1 MKTVTETF
9 NIYTFDELTEKA
21 KLKALDYYV
30 EHLTDC
36 DDFTDDCLNLLHDL
50 FPNSKLKVE
59 YDLSQCQGDFFN
71 FYGTLNLTDLYS
83 HISSKLSSKQNR
95 FYKYILKEW
104 ACSCEIPCWNYYTVG
119 NTSIIDAPVS
129 AMEHYG
135 YSNIPYSDIETI
147 NTIARDYLSE
157 VCESLKNEGY
167 EYFYPD
173 SDYIRSYYCDDNEC
187 YFTADG
193 KPYYS

>member
-21 KLKALDYYV
+21 KSKALDYYL
-30 EHLTDC
+30 EYLTD
-36 DDFTDDCLNLLHDL
+36 DEAFTDDCLNLLHDL

-59 YDLSQCQGDFFN
+59 YNLSYCQGDFFN
-71 FYGTLNLTDLYS
+71 FYGSLDLGDLYTL
-83 HISSKLSSKQNR
+83 ISSKLSSKQIR
-95 FYKYILKEW
+95 FYKHILKEW
-104 ACSCEIPCWNYYTVG
+104 ACSCEIPCWHHYTVADI
-119 NTSIIDAPVS
+119 SILDDSVS
-129 AMEHYG
+129 NMEYNG

-167 EYFYPD
+167 DYFYPD
-173 SDYIRSYYCDDNEC
+173 SDYIRSYYNDNEC

>member
-1 MKTVTETF
+1 MKTVTESF

-21 KLKALDYYV
+21 KSKALDYYL

-36 DDFTDDCLNLLHDL
+36 DGFTDSCLAILDDL

-59 YDLSQCQGDFFN
+59 YDLGYNQGDFFN
-71 FYGTLNLTDLYS
+71 FYGSLDLDDLYT
-83 HISSKLSSKQNR
+83 HISSKLSSKQIR
-95 FYKYILKEW
+95 FYRHILKEW
-104 ACSCEIPCWNYYTVG
+104 ACSVEIPCWHHYTAA
-119 NTSIIDAPVS
+119 NTSILDEPVS
-129 AMEHYG
+129 DMEYYG

-157 VCESLKNEGY
+157 VCEGLKNDGY
-167 EYFYPD
+167 SYFYPD
-173 SDYIRSYYCDDNEC
+173 SDYIQSYYNDNEYC
-187 YFTADG
+187 FTADG